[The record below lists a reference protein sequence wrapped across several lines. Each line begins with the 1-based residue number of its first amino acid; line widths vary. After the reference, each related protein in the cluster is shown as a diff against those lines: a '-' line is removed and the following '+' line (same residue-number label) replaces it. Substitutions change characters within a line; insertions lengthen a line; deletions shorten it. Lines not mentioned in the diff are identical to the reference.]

1 MLSKKNIVIIL
12 DANILNDVVG
22 RHNSRSFSE
31 VIKRWLTHVV
41 ENMKC
46 PPKGKRVTLAATT
59 KVLRDY
65 ETGLIRD
72 KHRDI
77 GKVIVD
83 SFKRSISSKYGLDDE
98 GKTTFSFRMFSPS
111 KKPTNAT
118 RDRYD
123 RQYSSLI
130 ESALDHNPWR
140 DYFVI
145 VATRDF
151 HTRED
156 LERATV
162 GCSRIR
168 IEDSIKS
175 LEEVIEC

>member
-12 DANILNDVVG
+12 DANILNDVVE
-22 RHNSRSFSE
+22 RHSSCSLTE
-31 VIKRWLTHVV
+31 VIKSWLTHVV

-46 PPKGKRVTLAATT
+46 PPKGKRVTLAATA

-72 KHRDI
+72 EHKDV
-77 GKVIVD
+77 GKAVVD
-83 SFKRSISSKYGLDDE
+83 NFKRAISSKYRLDDE
-98 GKTTFSFRMFSPS
+98 GKTTFSFRMFSSS
-111 KKPTNAT
+111 KKPANAI

-123 RQYSSLI
+123 KQYSGLI
-130 ESALDHNPWR
+130 ESALGYSPWK

-145 VATRDF
+145 MATRDF
-151 HTRED
+151 RTRED
-156 LERATV
+156 LERAMV

-175 LEEVIEC
+175 LEKAIEC